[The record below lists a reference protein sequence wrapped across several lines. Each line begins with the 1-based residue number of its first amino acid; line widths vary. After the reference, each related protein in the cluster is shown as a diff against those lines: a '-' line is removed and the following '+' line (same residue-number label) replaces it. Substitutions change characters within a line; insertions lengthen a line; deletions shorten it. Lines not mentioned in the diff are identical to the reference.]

1 MQWIIKSQL
10 RQESLGQCIVKAAK
24 SRIAIPPILF
34 GVWISLDNVYGS
46 KWLVN
51 ELFRSGFSISYDED
65 EVVRYKQAPVASKN
79 AEYIISSQML
89 DENSFTQFVADKAD
103 HNFATL
109 TGNYK

>member
-10 RQESLGQCIVKAAK
+10 RQESIGQCIVKAAK
-24 SRIAIPPILF
+24 SRITIPPNLF

-51 ELFRSGFSISYDED
+51 ELFCFGFSVSYD

-79 AEYIISSQML
+79 AEYIILSQML
-89 DENSFTQFVADKAD
+89 DENSFTQFIADKAD